1 MSLFPGDIGMS
12 FWQTAEHMTIRKKE
26 REGCSQATRL
36 DLMGLIVT
44 VGIVFGDIGTSPLYV
59 MKAIAGV
66 NPGYGADYIIGAV
79 SCIIWTL
86 TLQTTLKYVIIA
98 LQADNKGEGGI
109 LALYSLLKRSRHKW
123 LFIPAI
129 LGASTLIADGVI
141 TPAVTVTSAIE
152 GLHGISAG
160 IPVVPI
166 VIAIIALIF
175 IIQPFGTGFIGKFF
189 GPFML
194 TWFLMLG
201 VLGVVSMADD
211 ITILKAFNPY
221 YAFNLLMHHP
231 AWFLI
236 LGAVFLCTTGAE
248 ALYSDLGH
256 CGRVNITA
264 SWGFVKVMLLLNYL
278 GQGAWL
284 LGMEGHYRPG
294 SNPFYSIM
302 PEWFLI
308 FGIIMSTGAAIIA
321 SQALLSGSFTIF
333 SEAISLN
340 FWPRIKIK
348 YPGTHKGQLYIPLV
362 NLFLFAGCIIT
373 VLLFRSSSSMEAA
386 YGLAITLTMLTTTL
400 LLGFWM
406 KLRGVRTWIC
416 VLFMVAF
423 TFIEGVFLISNA
435 AKFMHGGWYTILLA
449 AAIFSV
455 MFLWQKAVKI
465 RERFIEYRKYDD
477 HLDIISDISR
487 DQAIPLH
494 ASNLVYISKSTNPEE
509 VESKIMYSIINKYPK
524 RADHYFMIRV
534 NYDDTPDRLEYTYKI
549 LIPGTLVSIDLFL
562 GYKIEPKVST
572 YLRHIIE
579 DIVEKGELDL
589 TSSYPSL
596 RKRNIPGDFR
606 FIIIHRLFSPSSN
619 CSAYERFVMRL
630 YGIISKMGIS
640 TEQALGLDTSNIT
653 VENVPL
659 IINHGSTRRILPS
672 RDE

>member
-1 MSLFPGDIGMS
+1 MNSKHQKSSKINL
-12 FWQTAEHMTIRKKE
+12 T
-26 REGCSQATRL
+26 
-36 DLMGLIVT
+36 GLIVT

-66 NPGYGADYIIGAV
+66 NPAYDVNYILGAV

-86 TLQTTLKYVIIA
+86 TLQTTLKYVVIA

-109 LALYSLLKRSRHKW
+109 LALYSLLKRLKHKW

-129 LGASTLIADGVI
+129 IGASTLIADGVI

-152 GLHGISAG
+152 GLVAFDPAISV
-160 IPVVPI
+160 IPI
-166 VIAIIALIF
+166 VIVIISLIF
-175 IIQPFGTGFIGKFF
+175 IIQPFGTGSIGKFF

-194 TWFLMLG
+194 VWFLMLG
-201 VLGVVSMADD
+201 ILGVVHLTESFQ
-211 ITILKAFNPY
+211 ILKAFNPY
-221 YAFNLLMHHP
+221 YAINLMIHHP

-256 CGRVNITA
+256 CGKLNITA
-264 SWGFVKVMLLLNYL
+264 SWGFVKIMLILNYL

-284 LGMEGHYRPG
+284 LGMEGRYEKG
-294 SNPFYSIM
+294 LNPFYGIM

-333 SEAISLN
+333 SEAIQLN

-362 NLFLFAGCIIT
+362 NLFLFIGCLVT
-373 VLLFRSSSSMEAA
+373 VFLFQTSSNMEAA

-406 KLRGVRTWIC
+406 KLRGVKTWISISFMT
-416 VLFMVAF
+416 LFV
-423 TFIEGVFLISNA
+423 FIEGIFLVSNA
-435 AKFMHGGWYTILLA
+435 AKFMRGGWFTILLA
-449 AAIFSV
+449 AIIFAI
-455 MFLWQKAVKI
+455 MFIWQKAVKI
-465 RERFIEYRKYDD
+465 RNKYIVYHKYAD
-477 HLDIISDISR
+477 HLDIISDINK
-487 DQAIPLH
+487 DEAIPLH
-494 ASNLVYISKSTNPEE
+494 ASNLVYISKASSPKE
-509 VESKIMYSIINKYPK
+509 VESKIMYSIINKHPK

-534 NYDDTPDRLEYTYKI
+534 HYDDSPDRLEYRYDV
-549 LIPGTLVSIDLFL
+549 LIPEVLISIDLYL
-562 GYKIEPKVST
+562 GYKIDPKVSV
-572 YLRHIIE
+572 YLRQIIE
-579 DIVEKGELDL
+579 DMVEKGELQL
-589 TSSYPSL
+589 TSRYPSL
-596 RKRNIPGDFR
+596 NKRNIPGDFK

-619 CSAYERFVMRL
+619 CGPFEKMVMQL
-630 YGIISKMGIS
+630 YGFLSRMGIS
-640 TEQALGLDTSNIT
+640 TEQALGLDTSNMT

-659 IINHGSTRRILPS
+659 IITHGSARRIKQVS
-672 RDE
+672 TVKD

>member
-1 MSLFPGDIGMS
+1 MQQKSNSSNSASCPTGSNI
-12 FWQTAEHMTIRKKE
+12 K
-26 REGCSQATRL
+26 
-36 DLMGLIVT
+36 LMGLIVT

-66 NPGYGADYIIGAV
+66 NPGYDAAYIIGAV

-86 TLQTTLKYVIIA
+86 TLQTTLKYVVIA

-109 LALYSLLKRSRHKW
+109 LALYSLLKKIRYKW

-129 LGASTLIADGVI
+129 IGASTLIADGVI

-152 GLHGISAG
+152 GLKNFSDG
-160 IPVVPI
+160 IPVIPI
-166 VIAIIALIF
+166 VLIIITLIF
-175 IIQPFGTGFIGKFF
+175 IIQPFGTGSIGKFF

-194 TWFLMLG
+194 AWFLMLG
-201 VLGVVSMADD
+201 VLGMLHVADSPV
-211 ITILKAFNPY
+211 IFKAFNPY
-221 YAFNLLMHHP
+221 YAFNLLVNHP

-256 CGRVNITA
+256 CGRRNITV
-264 SWGFVKVMLLLNYL
+264 SWGFVKIMLILNYL

-284 LGMEGHYRPG
+284 LNAQGNYAR
-294 SNPFYSIM
+294 SINPFYAIM
-302 PEWFLI
+302 PEGFLI

-333 SEAISLN
+333 SEAINLN

-373 VLLFRSSSSMEAA
+373 VILFQTSSNMEAA

-406 KLRGVRTWIC
+406 HYRGVKTWISIT
-416 VLFMVAF
+416 FMTVF
-423 TFIEGVFLISNA
+423 IFIEGIFLISNA

-449 AAIFSV
+449 AIIFGI
-455 MFLWQKAVKI
+455 MFIWQKATKT
-465 RERFIEYRKYDD
+465 RNKFIEYHKYDD

-487 DQAIPLH
+487 DESIPLH
-494 ASNLVYISKSTNPEE
+494 ASNLVYISKSANPDE
-509 VESKIMYSIINKYPK
+509 VESKIMYSIINKHPK

-534 NYDDTPDRLEYTYKI
+534 NYDDAPETLEYRYKV
-549 LIPGTLVSIDLFL
+549 LIPETLISIDLYL
-562 GYKIEPKVST
+562 GYKIEPKVSV
-572 YLRHIIE
+572 YLRQIIE
-579 DIVEKGELDL
+579 DMVAKGELNL
-589 TSSYPSL
+589 TSNYPSL
-596 RKRNIPGDFR
+596 KKRNIPGDFR
-606 FIIIHRLFSPSSN
+606 FIVIHRLFSPSSN
-619 CSAYERFVMRL
+619 CRAYEKFVMQL
-630 YGIISKMGIS
+630 YGILCRIGIS
-640 TEQALGLDTSNIT
+640 TEKALGLDTSNVT

-659 IINHGSTRRILPS
+659 IINRGNDRRIVPHS
-672 RDE
+672 EHN